1 MCPGVAHPDLSL
13 SLSLTL
19 WVPERRVGRNPSRSA
34 PTRSPSRLPSLEGAA
49 GPSPRG
55 VGRGSAP
62 ASPGGL
68 LPPNGPA
75 SRRLPPRLSSPL
87 LAPDSAAAVR
97 PDLSPAAVRSAS
109 DGGTGIRG
117 SSAAG
122 PRRLSVC
129 LRGVAAAGPASLP
142 GLDSIRSAEW
152 GSRAPAEIRPS
163 TAAGSPAAAARSP
176 RLRLLR
182 AGGRSDRPCGAPG
195 LPGPPTLRYARAAGV
210 SCLRGSLLPPARR
223 LRPPRESS
231 LSREREVGSRGDGRV
246 STEIRPSE
254 ATQSPRPPPA
264 RPPRRAP
271 GRRSVVEIPTVR
283 IDRLP
288 RPPTLRH
295 TPAAGVQRG
304 YPTPAPAASLRPGKP
319 AVASR
324 RVRVKSPGTLRRAVA
339 PGATSGSDGGSPPST
354 GRRVTGSCAARHRV
368 RRRVTEL
375 PCSLRGPRP
384 RCRPGGKRLR
394 PDTSSHPTARGYRRR
409 AQRQTRGTAPDRLV
423 SPPERARGPSFP
435 VDRGGPSA
443 GAR

>member
-231 LSREREVGSRGDGRV
+231 LSRERGGLARRRPCVDGD
-246 STEIRPSE
+246 S
-254 ATQSPRPPPA
+254 
-264 RPPRRAP
+264 
-271 GRRSVVEIPTVR
+271 TVR
-283 IDRLP
+283 SDPI
-288 RPPTLRH
+288 
-295 TPAAGVQRG
+295 PAAAARS
-304 YPTPAPAASLRPGKP
+304 PTSPCSGP
-319 AVASR
+319 AVGGGDTDRPHRPAS
-324 RVRVKSPGTLRRAVA
+324 
-339 PGATSGSDGGSPPST
+339 
-354 GRRVTGSCAARHRV
+354 
-368 RRRVTEL
+368 
-375 PCSLRGPRP
+375 
-384 RCRPGGKRLR
+384 
-394 PDTSSHPTARGYRRR
+394 
-409 AQRQTRGTAPDRLV
+409 
-423 SPPERARGPSFP
+423 
-435 VDRGGPSA
+435 
-443 GAR
+443 